1 MLSLF
6 ADFSPIEDDGWAV
19 IDRLK
24 PTSIVLGLNDSTDVS
39 GKLRWKGLFPQSGE
53 DRVVQVLH
61 QAHARGIEVE
71 ALVWMRP
78 DKAYIDAVLEM
89 LVGLISHGAAF
100 SSVILD
106 LESAWLLHGNQA
118 QPYESITDYM
128 MSRMRLL
135 GLPIGVT
142 GYGVL
147 RPAVSRAASL
157 ADFTIPQAY
166 SVWGKSASSRRQESS
181 PGVLQPLSAHSWSQ
195 HSREMR
201 LSLPLFGLSRPST
214 VYSKKMND
222 DQSFTTQAHA
232 LPAGNHTYLWS
243 LKHLTKL
250 PPNRQ
255 ARFCDLI
262 TRLLCPSET
271 TSPTS
276 TKPLASS

>member
-1 MLSLF
+1 MLSIF
-6 ADFSPIEDDGWAV
+6 ADFSPIEEEGWAV

-24 PTSIVLGLNDSTDVS
+24 PESIVLGLNDSTDVT
-39 GKLRWKGLFPQSGE
+39 GKLRWKGLFPLSGE
-53 DRVVQVLH
+53 DRVVEVLH
-61 QAHARGIEVE
+61 TAHTRGIAVE

-89 LVGLISHGAAF
+89 LVRLISHGAAF

-118 QPYESITDYM
+118 QPYEAVTDYM
-128 MSRMRLL
+128 VGRMRLL
-135 GLPIGVT
+135 GVPIGVT

-166 SVWGKSASSRRQESS
+166 SAWGKSASSRRQEAS
-181 PGVLQPLSAHSWSQ
+181 PGVLQQLSAASWGPYSK
-195 HSREMR
+195 EMR
-201 LSLPLFGLSRPST
+201 LALPLFGLSRPST

-222 DQSFTTQAHA
+222 DQSFTTQAAA
-232 LPAGNHTYLWS
+232 LPQGNHTYLWS

-262 TRLLCPSET
+262 VRQLCPSDT

-276 TKPLASS
+276 TKPSASR